1 MNTDFELN
9 GILLVDKPKGFT
21 SFDVIAKLRGI
32 LRIKRLG
39 HSGTLD
45 PMATGVLPVLVGKAT
60 KASDILPID
69 EKSYEAGFKFGIS
82 TDTQDITG
90 EVLTNSNISISLEQ
104 LENAAESFVGDILQV
119 PPMYSAVSVGGK
131 RLYELAREGKTIE
144 REARSRK
151 VNYIKINSYD
161 SLTREGVM
169 SVSVSKGTYVRTL
182 IHDIGEKLE
191 CGGVM
196 TSLRRT
202 SSSGFD
208 IKQCYTLEQIQKYSD
223 DDNLSHIIMPVESA
237 FNSTYDKVSLNTRCT
252 QLYKNGVKL
261 RLEQAGIQ
269 DKSND
274 KIVCIYDCDNVFL
287 GLAKTDIEKN
297 ELKIYKNF
305 F

>member
-131 RLYELAREGKTIE
+131 RLYELARQGKTVE
-144 REARSRK
+144 REPRQRK

-161 SLTREGVM
+161 PLTREGVM

>member
-9 GILLVDKPKGFT
+9 GILLVDKPQGFT

-90 EVLTNSNISISLEQ
+90 EVLTNSNIFISLER
-104 LENAAESFVGDILQV
+104 LENAAESFVGDILQI

-144 REARSRK
+144 REARPRK

-161 SLTREGVM
+161 SLTREGMM

-202 SSSGFD
+202 SSSGYD
-208 IKQCYTLEQIQKYSD
+208 IKQCYTLEQIQQYAD
-223 DDNLSHIIMPVESA
+223 EDNLSHIILPVETA
-237 FNSTYDKVSLNTRCT
+237 FNSNYDKVKLNRHCT

-269 DKSND
+269 GISND
-274 KIVCIYDCDNVFL
+274 KTVCIYDCDNEFL
-287 GLAKTDIEKN
+287 GLAQTNIDKN

>member
-1 MNTDFELN
+1 MNTYLDIN
-9 GILLVDKPKGFT
+9 GILLVDKPQGFT

-32 LRIKRLG
+32 LKIKRLG

-45 PMATGVLPVLVGKAT
+45 PMATGVLPVLVGKST
-60 KASDILPID
+60 KASDILPVD
-69 EKSYEAGFKFGIS
+69 EKSYAAGFKLGIS

-90 EVLTNSNISISLEQ
+90 ETLSQSDLPISLEQ
-104 LENAAESFVGDILQV
+104 LERAAESFVGDILQV

-144 REARSRK
+144 REARQRK

-161 SLTREGVM
+161 PLTREGVM

-196 TSLRRT
+196 TSLRRMT
-202 SSSGFD
+202 SSGYD
-208 IKQCYTLEQIQKYSD
+208 IGQCYTLEQIQQYAD
-223 DDNLSHIIMPVESA
+223 EDNLGQIILPVETA
-237 FNSTYDKVSLNTRCT
+237 FNSTYDKVRLNAHCT

-261 RLEQAGIQ
+261 RLEQVGIQ

-287 GLAKTDIEKN
+287 GLAQTNIDKN